1 MSNYSIVQNF
11 SSLGDNQM
19 ELLFLYHNEVE
30 KDYLEKFFKLIS
42 SQSKDELI
50 DLLIKQTE
58 SINTLYWMTNLFS
71 YLDRVLRVTSY
82 KGTLN
87 KYEMIYINKYI

>member
-58 SINTLYWMTNLFS
+58 SINTLYWMTNLFP

-82 KGTLN
+82 NGTL
-87 KYEMIYINKYI
+87 Y